1 MSVIGSVQRG
11 HPNLACAERQCRI
24 NRRRVESSDRI
35 VQDQPAKDTNP
46 SGVLFGDDCPV
57 GRQRVM
63 RLEQHGAHA
72 CFRCLP
78 RQLNVVH

>member
-1 MSVIGSVQRG
+1 MIGSVQRG

-24 NRRRVESSDRI
+24 NRCRVEPSDRV

-46 SGVLFGDDCPV
+46 AGVLFGDGCPV
-57 GRQRVM
+57 SRQRVV

-72 CFRCLP
+72 GFCCLS
-78 RQLNVVH
+78 RQFNVVH